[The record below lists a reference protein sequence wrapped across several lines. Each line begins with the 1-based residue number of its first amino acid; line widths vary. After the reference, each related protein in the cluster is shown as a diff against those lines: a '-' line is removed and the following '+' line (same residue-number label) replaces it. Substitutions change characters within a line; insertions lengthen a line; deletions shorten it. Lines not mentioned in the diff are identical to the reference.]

1 VLRVI
6 GPDLAVLDLLRLS
19 LSRRFEAT
27 KGTRGG
33 EDGDAVGNGNRDD
46 AASSLRVS
54 NRYFDA
60 SIGLHDLWEPL
71 QDPGTHRE
79 DGVLLVVA
87 APRHGG
93 ESQQVEGSASPPS
106 GLDALA
112 ALHGTA
118 EAQGKAGDLLRL
130 CVVVTRTAR
139 EHQEAR
145 TIDED
150 EYSRR
155 ILWCLDRGYEYV
167 EVDLSEDG
175 VARGHDERDKEGFAR
190 VVEAIQTTVWSSAV
204 MRPRR
209 VQELADS
216 YEQAKQ
222 EVADEQAPRRASEE
236 AAAPLPSSAPPPP
249 PHEDPEPATVVA
261 PAPTVA
267 PESDAEREER
277 ARQAL
282 LLQAAEEG
290 QGTDGGGEPDGDDP
304 QRPFEAAL
312 GGSAAEQQQQQH
324 QQDRYFDQLE
334 GALREAARIR
344 EMSRSGALSDEDR
357 KKRAGDAAVL
367 LMDLMG
373 RLGGGLEDS
382 EGEGEGGSD
391 SESEPGEPA
400 YDPATE
406 AVGAHPE

>member
-19 LSRRFEAT
+19 LSRRFEAA
-27 KGTRGG
+27 KGTGSGGGGG
-33 EDGDAVGNGNRDD
+33 EDGDTVGKARNLD
-46 AASSLRVS
+46 AASSLKVS

-60 SIGLHDLWEPL
+60 SIGLHDLWDPL

-87 APRHGG
+87 APHHGG
-93 ESQQVEGSASPPS
+93 ESQAVEGSAPPPS
-106 GLDALA
+106 ALDALA

-209 VQELADS
+209 VQDLADS
-216 YEQAKQ
+216 YEQAKR
-222 EVADEQAPRRASEE
+222 EVADERAPRTASEE
-236 AAAPLPSSAPPPP
+236 AAAPLQPPPS
-249 PHEDPEPATVVA
+249 PHEDSEPATVA
-261 PAPTVA
+261 PAITFA

-290 QGTDGGGEPDGDDP
+290 QGTDGGDEPDGEDP

-312 GGSAAEQQQQQH
+312 GGSAAEQQQQH

-382 EGEGEGGSD
+382 DGEGEGGGD
-391 SESEPGEPA
+391 SESEPDEPA
-400 YDPATE
+400 YDPETE
-406 AVGAHPE
+406 VVAAHPE